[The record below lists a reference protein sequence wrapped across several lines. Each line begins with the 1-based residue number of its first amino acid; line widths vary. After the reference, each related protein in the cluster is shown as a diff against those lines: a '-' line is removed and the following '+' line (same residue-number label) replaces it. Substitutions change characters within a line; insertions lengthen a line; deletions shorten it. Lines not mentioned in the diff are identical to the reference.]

1 MQYVGKPS
9 TTVLYALMK
18 ACLQVVGFPPAGDNW
33 GFAGIVAQPAM
44 VKDPAESEVMVTVR
58 RSLGHA

>member
-1 MQYVGKPS
+1 MS
-9 TTVLYALMK
+9 IDALMK